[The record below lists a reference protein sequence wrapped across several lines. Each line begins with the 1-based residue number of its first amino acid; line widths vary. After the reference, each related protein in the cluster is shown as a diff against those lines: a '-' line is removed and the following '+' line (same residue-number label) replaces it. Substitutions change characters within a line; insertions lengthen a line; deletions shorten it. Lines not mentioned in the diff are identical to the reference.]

1 MASHEKKKKNNERN
15 NKRSVNLNKM
25 NSDINQKLSGNLVLK
40 FRLFKNNHRLMDCPS
55 FSDRSMSERTNFVSN
70 VFPKLIL
77 LKIIS
82 RASYAKKRTVTK
94 NIKRFSMNHL
104 I

>member
-25 NSDINQKLSGNLVLK
+25 NSDINQKLSDNLVLK

-55 FSDRSMSERTNFVSN
+55 FSDRSMSERTMFVKENQLCFKCLSKTHF
-70 VFPKLIL
+70 VKDYKSSFIC
-77 LKIIS
+77 
-82 RASYAKKRTVTK
+82 
-94 NIKRFSMNHL
+94 
-104 I
+104 